1 MSEPLT
7 VKELLKVGERVL
19 EDSTHIFED
28 HDKPAETRELLA
40 MCLQIDKDDLDLDL
54 EPPADVRQRYLSLI
68 ARRGAGEPF
77 PFLTGHILFWD
88 LDLKVWPGAFVPRP
102 SSELTV
108 EWAIGHLEKKT
119 APVIVD
125 VCTGAG
131 PIIIALAHEFP
142 EAECW
147 GLDISEEG
155 LQQGRANS
163 ERLSLT
169 NTMFGMSDL
178 YEALPA
184 RLRGKVDLITGHV
197 PYVHPDELE
206 DLPSEVKDY
215 EPEYMLSDASD
226 DGLGLMRRAVSESV
240 SWLAPEGWLL
250 LEMAEDLSYEVE
262 QMLKKAGFVETGVVS
277 DDDGLSVVVEGRYP
291 G

>member
-7 VKELLKVGERVL
+7 VKDLLKVGERVL

-28 HDKPAETRELLA
+28 HDKPAEARELLA
-40 MCLQIDKDDLDLDL
+40 MCLDVDKEDLGQDL

-68 ARRGAGEPF
+68 ARRAAGEPF
-77 PFLTGHILFWD
+77 PFLTGHIVFWD

-108 EWAIGHLEKKT
+108 EWAIGHLEKRA
-119 APVIVD
+119 APVVVD

-131 PIIIALAHEFP
+131 PIAIAIAHEIP
-142 EAECW
+142 EARCW

-155 LQQGRANS
+155 LDQGRLNS
-163 ERLSLT
+163 ERLRIA
-169 NTMFGMSDL
+169 NTTFAMSDL
-178 YEALPA
+178 YEALPGE
-184 RLRGKVDLITGHV
+184 LRGKVDLITGHV
-197 PYVHPDELE
+197 PYVHPDELA
-206 DLPSEVKDY
+206 DLPSEVRDY

-226 DGLGLMRRAVSESV
+226 DGLGLMRRAVEESV
-240 SWLAPEGWLL
+240 DWLAPDGWLL
-250 LEMAEDLSYEVE
+250 LEMAEDLSWEVE
-262 QMLKKAGFVETGVVS
+262 QMLKEAGFVETGVVS
-277 DDDGLSVVVEGRYP
+277 DDDALSVVVEGRYP